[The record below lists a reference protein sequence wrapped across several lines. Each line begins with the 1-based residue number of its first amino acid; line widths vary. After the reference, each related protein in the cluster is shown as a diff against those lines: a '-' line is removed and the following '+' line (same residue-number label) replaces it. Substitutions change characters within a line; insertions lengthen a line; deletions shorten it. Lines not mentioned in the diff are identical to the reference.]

1 MNWWVAERERSEL
14 IFEEIMLEMF
24 CKWQQKG
31 RNQLAQRQR
40 NQLRSL
46 QQKATF
52 KCWQREAAL
61 GAGTALHNPELP
73 LTTLPLCP
81 FPEMFK
87 SQNGDKGAALP
98 AQLLGV
104 SSCCWGLSLAADTRN
119 SLHQVTESTG
129 ALFWS
134 LLCKINQLCSDKQ
147 L

>member
-1 MNWWVAERERSEL
+1 MAAERKESISSET
-14 IFEEIMLEMF
+14 E
-24 CKWQQKG
+24 KP
-31 RNQLAQRQR
+31 AQIPAAEGD
-40 NQLRSL
+40 L
-46 QQKATF
+46 QP
-52 KCWQREAAL
+52 WQREAAL